1 MTDQQVG
8 HVVLAD
14 LVKRYENT
22 DPDAPPAVGG
32 VSLDVEAGEFVTLL
46 GPSGCGKTTT
56 LRMVAGFETPTSGS
70 ITVDG
75 ADMLRLPPH
84 KRPMA
89 MVFQSYALFPHL
101 SVYDNVAYGL
111 RIDRSRRADLDEAVT
126 IALTSMNLCGLD
138 ERFPHQLSGGQQQR
152 VALAR
157 AMVMRSAV
165 LLFDEPLSNLDAKFR
180 EQMRREIRVL
190 QRRMG
195 ITSLYVTHD
204 QSEAMSLSD
213 RVVVMNA
220 GRIEQ
225 VATPAEVYTRPA
237 SVFVANFIGR
247 ASFLPMPNAY
257 TMDGRARIRVF
268 GSDIEVSA
276 HPGASSNGENVLMIR
291 PESVAVTAT
300 STGGVGIVRS
310 TVYLGATVD
319 YEVETDHGTVL
330 ASVRDPDIGAL
341 LEEGTRVALDIDGS
355 RVYVMPRAVGVTDG
369 LVRPAP
375 APPAAMTAARS

>member
-1 MTDQQVG
+1 MADHDMG
-8 HVVLAD
+8 RLVLTN
-14 LVKRYENT
+14 LTKRYENT
-22 DPDAPPAVGG
+22 DPDAPPAVSG
-32 VSLDVEAGEFVTLL
+32 VDLEIEAGEFLTLL

-56 LRMVAGFETPTSGS
+56 LRMVAGFETPTTGS
-70 ITVDG
+70 ISLDG
-75 ADMLRLPPH
+75 ADMLRLPPN

-101 SVYDNVAYGL
+101 SVFENVAYGL
-111 RIDRSRRADLDEAVT
+111 RIDRSRRAGLDEAVE
-126 IALTSMNLCGLD
+126 IALTVMNLTGLGN
-138 ERFPHQLSGGQQQR
+138 RFPHQLSGGQQQR

-157 AMVMRSAV
+157 AMVMQPAV

-180 EQMRREIRVL
+180 EQMRREIRLL

-225 VATPAEVYTRPA
+225 VAAPTEIYTRPA
-237 SVFVANFIGR
+237 SVFVGNFIGR
-247 ASFLPMPNAY
+247 ASFLPMPDASP
-257 TMDGRARIRVF
+257 TGGRALVRVF
-268 GSDIEVSA
+268 GAELEVAA
-276 HPGASSNGENVLMIR
+276 HPDATAGRAAVLMIR
-291 PESVAVTAT
+291 PESLLVTPT
-300 STGGVGIVRS
+300 TEGGVGIVRS

-330 ASVRDPDIGAL
+330 ASVRDPDVDLL
-341 LEEGTRVALDIDGS
+341 LEEGTTVGLQVDPDRAYLLPRERALPEQATLES
-355 RVYVMPRAVGVTDG
+355 A
-369 LVRPAP
+369 LVH
-375 APPAAMTAARS
+375 M

>member
-1 MTDQQVG
+1 MTG
-8 HVVLAD
+8 HLVLTD

-22 DPDAPPAVGG
+22 DPAARPAVGG
-32 VSLDVEAGEFVTLL
+32 VSLDVRAGEFLTLL

-56 LRMVAGFETPTSGS
+56 LRMVAGFETPTSGAIS
-70 ITVDG
+70 LDG
-75 ADMLRLPPH
+75 ADMRRLPPN

-101 SVYDNVAYGL
+101 SVFENVAYGL
-111 RIDRSRRADLDEAVT
+111 RISRTRRERLAEAVE
-126 IALTSMNLCGLD
+126 IALTSMNLIGLE

-157 AMVMRSAV
+157 AMVMQPSV

-180 EQMRREIRVL
+180 EQMRREIRLL

-204 QSEAMSLSD
+204 QAEAMSLSD
-213 RVVVMNA
+213 RIVVMNA

-237 SVFVANFIGR
+237 SVFVGNFVGR
-247 ASFLPMPNAY
+247 ASFLPMPPVVAV
-257 TMDGRARIRVF
+257 DGRARVRVF
-268 GSDIEVSA
+268 GEELEVTA
-276 HPGASSNGENVLMIR
+276 HPGVGRDAVLMIR
-291 PESVAVTAT
+291 PESVSVVSAFER
-300 STGGVGIVRS
+300 GCGVVRS
-310 TVYLGATVD
+310 AVYVGAGVD

-330 ASVRDPDIGAL
+330 ASVSDPDVGGL
-341 LEEGTRVALDIDGS
+341 LVEGTKVGLSVDAS
-355 RVYVMPRAVGVTDG
+355 RAYLLPRAAHNGSLTVSD
-369 LVRPAP
+369 
-375 APPAAMTAARS
+375 